1 MLQGRF
7 DYSRKG
13 RPYVDAITLFP
24 RFKRAR
30 RVSFLVDTGADNTTI
45 SPIDA
50 LLLGVRYAELD
61 LRRARPGRDILDRW
75 EMTYCPTA
83 GRLAFEVLSAD
94 DQLAS
99 P

>member
-30 RVSFLVDTGADNTTI
+30 SNVMFTYRMKIGIIEDRQEARGLPS
-45 SPIDA
+45 
-50 LLLGVRYAELD
+50 LL
-61 LRRARPGRDILDRW
+61 GRDILDRW

-99 P
+99 PLTQLS